1 MLALDS
7 KVQTTSKHVCQAV
20 RRSVIDNNARASS
33 VVNGGR
39 CISGVSAL
47 MGRGPDRRG
56 HAVATRPR
64 LGLTAGRPMRCR

>member
-7 KVQTTSKHVCQAV
+7 KVQTTSKHVCHAV

-47 MGRGPDRRG
+47 R
-56 HAVATRPR
+56 AVVLIAEGTLSLPARDWD
-64 LGLTAGRPMRCR
+64 